1 MKTSKFISIGFILS
15 TAVLFTT
22 CEVQRMGCTDPRAV
36 NYDVSADIDDNTCIY
51 EGDVEGGDC
60 KPHLEGNLSITNLT
74 DEILYLYHDRNLGLF
89 KCIPALA
96 EDFIINIPNTELGIR
111 TLQIWMAKDVT
122 DKDNPDIN
130 TVYRQWN
137 VALSNTISTEERA
150 NWIIT
155 NSNENNAS
163 GTLELSYPALDDY
176 GQEVIYQVDVM
187 LNSKTGAKLA
197 SLQPGANAKKVSI
210 DYGAHYLYFRYWFSD
225 PNSSTGEI
233 TELGWLQGE
242 VVVINAEHLVDQITI
257 PFFYSAVGK
266 FGELLIYN
274 RSTKPL
280 SIYANDALIESI
292 AKVDGSTEGL
302 SIIPASAS
310 TKFLIPVNTYS
321 ISAKSLDG
329 STTLVTFQN
338 IDILQN
344 EIAIKEAGITHQ
356 TISMLNYTNE
366 TLLLYNF
373 DDDYLGSAMA
383 PGEKSGNFL
392 VPATLDSVKVM
403 TADKSKLKKLHVSED
418 TIQGLKDYSTV
429 KFEITSPWTYIGN
442 ATYQSPDINDDQ
454 STTMTA
460 TLSNNKSVSL
470 RFDYKVSSE
479 PGYDSFS
486 FRING
491 VDYLS
496 NQNGEIN
503 WTEFSID
510 IAPGTHVLEW
520 KYQKDIHLSNGT
532 DNVEIRNIS
541 AN

>member
-1 MKTSKFISIGFILS
+1 MKTSKFISIGFIL
-15 TAVLFTT
+15 TAAFFLTT

-51 EGDVEGGDC
+51 EGDVDDGDC
-60 KPHLEGNLSITNLT
+60 KPHLDGNLSITNLT
-74 DEILYLYHDRNLGLF
+74 DEILYLYHDANLGLF
-89 KCIPALA
+89 KCIPANA
-96 EDFIINIPNTELGIR
+96 EDFIVNIPNGELGIR
-111 TLQIWMAKDVT
+111 KLQIWMAKDVT

-130 TVYRQWN
+130 TVYRQWS
-137 VALSNTISTEERA
+137 VALSNTIAPEERA

-155 NSNENNAS
+155 NSDENNAS

-210 DYGAHYLYFRYWFSD
+210 DYGAHYLYFRYWYSD

-233 TELGWLQGE
+233 VELGWLQGE
-242 VVVINAEHLVDQITI
+242 VVVINAEHQVDQIAI

-280 SIYANDALIESI
+280 TIYANDALIESI

-310 TKFLIPVNTYS
+310 TKFLIPVNTYTFT
-321 ISAKSLDG
+321 AKSIDG
-329 STTLVTFQN
+329 SSTVVTFQN

-344 EIAIKEAGITHQ
+344 ETAVKEAGITHQ

-373 DDDYLGSAMA
+373 NDDYLGSAMA
-383 PGEKSGNFL
+383 SGERSGNFL

-403 TADKSKLKKLHVSED
+403 TADKSKMKRLHVSED
-418 TIQGLKDYSTV
+418 TIQNLEDYSAV
-429 KFEITSPWTYIGN
+429 SLDIISPWTYIGN
-442 ATYQSPDINDDQ
+442 ATYQSPDIDDNQ
-454 STTMTA
+454 TTTMTA
-460 TLSNNKSVSL
+460 TLTNNQSVALS
-470 RFDYKVSSE
+470 FDYKVSSE
-479 PGYDSFS
+479 AGFDSFS
-486 FRING
+486 FSING
-491 VDYLS
+491 VDHIS
-496 NQNGEIN
+496 NQNGEID
-503 WTEFSID
+503 WTEFSVD
-510 IAPGTHVLEW
+510 IAPGTHTLVW
-520 KYQKDIHLSNGT
+520 KYQKDNLQSDGT